1 MTPMIFPFLVVR
13 TQLDSAQ
20 ILQSRSQGAELP
32 RTDGWAEEQPQ
43 MLIRYKPHRLSVKV
57 WLDKPAWEPRIPT
70 LFERDDHSP
79 HHHSLTC
86 FLSRCTTAR
95 VDFRIWTLSGH
106 RQCHRN
112 GMCCATVWTV
122 PVTCFA
128 LVNAYIRVQ
137 TYISL
142 LKNERLATNAKPK
155 RLFNLPPRKIR

>member
-1 MTPMIFPFLVVR
+1 MTPMIFPFIVVR

-32 RTDGWAEEQPQ
+32 RRDGWAEEQPQ

-57 WLDKPAWEPRIPT
+57 WLEKLAWEPRIPT

-86 FLSRCTTAR
+86 FLYRCTTAT

-112 GMCCATVWTV
+112 GMCCATIWTV
-122 PVTCFA
+122 PVGKAPF
-128 LVNAYIRVQ
+128 Q
-137 TYISL
+137 SL
-142 LKNERLATNAKPK
+142 RAGERLRTGTDLYQSP
-155 RLFNLPPRKIR
+155 